1 MKKFFKILIYY
12 ALIPFIASLPGF
24 ILNLCGLE
32 FIYLNMLVVP
42 LLTTIIYV
50 LFRNKLDMKLAVKT
64 NGIILFVLLICFT
77 IMMIIAKGNTEGR
90 FISYFSYFI
99 LPFLPILFLMA
110 LMGQFMILYICAFL
124 TYFVSFI
131 VSIIITKTDIKKY
144 VVYIVVSLVCIG
156 VSTYL
161 YCNRPSVKYAG
172 HGFDY
177 MHGYSSTDFTDYMVY
192 SEESK
197 LVILNHE
204 PSLIIDKQEDM
215 PVLDG
220 AEALYPMYAAFAKNV
235 YKDID
240 KIETKWLQET
250 EKPYTNGKIVTFTNT
265 VEGFARLIYKDEF
278 NGEGV
283 DMFFGAYPSQ
293 EQLDEAK
300 ELGIELEI
308 TPIGKEAFVFFVEKH
323 NPVDNLSSEQI
334 KAIYHG
340 DITNWKEV
348 GGNNEKILAFQRP
361 KNSGSQTMMEYFMDD
376 ISLKEPQTY
385 ETIRA
390 MAGVIKKVA
399 QYNNEDGAL
408 GYTFRYFLEELNQEE
423 DVKIL
428 NVDGIYPSLE
438 SIEDGSY
445 PLTSNICLITRK
457 NDPNPYV
464 QKMIDFILSDDGQEI
479 IHKTGY
485 SGLNLN

>member
-1 MKKFFKILIYY
+1 MKIFIKCFTYY
-12 ALIPFIASLPGF
+12 ALIPFVACLPGF
-24 ILNLCGLE
+24 ILNLCGLK
-32 FIYLNMLVVP
+32 FMYMNMIIVP
-42 LLTTIIYV
+42 FLSSIFYI
-50 LFRNKLDMKLAVKT
+50 LFRNKLDMKFALKA
-64 NGIILFVLLICFT
+64 NGIILFSLIIIFT
-77 IMMIIAKGNTEGR
+77 IMMVIAKGNTEGR

-110 LMGQFMILYICAFL
+110 IMNEFIILYICAFL

-131 VSIIITKTDIKKY
+131 ISIIITKTNIKKC
-144 VVYIVVSLVCIG
+144 VIFITISLICIG
-156 VSTYL
+156 LNTYL

-192 SEESK
+192 NEESK

-204 PSLIIDKQEDM
+204 PTFLIENEEDM

-220 AEALYPMYAAFAKNV
+220 AEALYPMYAALAKNV
-235 YKDID
+235 YKDVD
-240 KIETKWLQET
+240 KIEMKWLEET
-250 EKPYTNGKIVTFTNT
+250 DKPYTNGKIVTFTNT
-265 VEGFARLIYKDEF
+265 VEGFSRLIYKDEF
-278 NGEGV
+278 NGAGV
-283 DMFFGAYPSQ
+283 DMFFGAYPSK

-300 ELGIELEI
+300 QLGIELGI
-308 TPIGKEAFVFFVEKH
+308 TPIGKEAFVFFVEKD
-323 NPVDNLSSEQI
+323 NPVDNLTTEQI

-340 DITNWKEV
+340 DITNWEEV
-348 GGNNEKILAFQRP
+348 GGNSEKILAFQRP
-361 KNSGSQTMMEYFMDD
+361 KNSGSQTMMEYFMGD

-385 ETIRA
+385 EMVSA

-438 SIEDGSY
+438 NIENGNY

-464 QKMIDFILSDDGQEI
+464 KKMIDFILSDDGQEI
-479 IHKTGY
+479 IRKTGY
-485 SGLNLN
+485 AGLTK

>member
-1 MKKFFKILIYY
+1 MKIFIKCFTYY
-12 ALIPFIASLPGF
+12 ALIPFVASLPGF
-24 ILNLCGLE
+24 ILNLCGLD
-32 FIYLNMLVVP
+32 FMNMNMIVVP
-42 LLTTIIYV
+42 VLAAIIYI
-50 LFRNKLDMKLAVKT
+50 LLRNKLDMKLAVRV
-64 NGIILFVLLICFT
+64 NGFVLFALLIVFT
-77 IMMIIAKGNTEGR
+77 IMMVITKGNTESLLM
-90 FISYFSYFI
+90 SYFSCLV
-99 LPFLPILFLMA
+99 LPFLPILFLMV
-110 LMGQFMILYICAFL
+110 LMNEFMILYICAFL

-131 VSIIITKTDIKKY
+131 ISIIIAKTNIKKY
-144 VVYIVVSLVCIG
+144 VVYIIISLICIG
-156 VSTYL
+156 VSAYL

-192 SEESK
+192 SENSELVK
-197 LVILNHE
+197 LDHE
-204 PSLIIDKQEDM
+204 PTFLIENEEDM

-220 AEALYPMYAAFAKNV
+220 AEALYPMYAALAKNV

-265 VEGFARLIYKDEF
+265 VEGFSRLIYKDKLG
-278 NGEGV
+278 GEGV
-283 DMFFGAYPSQ
+283 DMFFGAYPSK

-308 TPIGKEAFVFFVEKH
+308 TPIGKEAFVFFVEKD
-323 NPVDNLSSEQI
+323 NPIDNLTTEQI

-340 DITNWKEV
+340 DITNWQDV
-348 GGNNEKILAFQRP
+348 GGNREKILAFQRP
-361 KNSGSQTMMEYFMDD
+361 KNSGSQTMMEYFMSD

-438 SIEDGSY
+438 NIENGNY

-464 QKMIDFILSDDGQEI
+464 KKMMGFILSDDGQEI
-479 IHKTGY
+479 IRKTGY
-485 SGLNLN
+485 AGLTK